1 MNKET
6 SLELKGIAILLMLL
20 LHLFNTQERVAACT
34 TYVMFWNHKP
44 LVYALSRVAGFCVPI
59 YLFVSGYGHAISLLR
74 GRLNFG
80 HCLQRIRKLYV
91 NFWVIFFI
99 FIPIACWVQ
108 PTAYPRG
115 ATVFLQ
121 NMIGLDFSYNKEW
134 WFLLPYVVLAL
145 LSPFL
150 FRAVAQKTNTGDYR
164 IGKAP
169 LLLTA
174 AVYLLVTTCGKYL
187 PDSLSQ
193 QPLIV
198 LFLNTLKLLFVFIA
212 AAAFAFNQ
220 WFERLQAWPRRKSHL
235 FLVCLLALCLLR
247 MSLGPSFLNAFF
259 VLVCIP
265 LYVLLSRP
273 NWLKR
278 FLMFF
283 GKHSTNMW
291 LCHTFFAYYIWGEW
305 FYGLRYPLLIYLA
318 LVAASLG
325 VSMLVEPVY
334 QRITRPRG
342 GISG

>member
-91 NFWVIFFI
+91 NFWLIFFI

-134 WFLLPYVVLAL
+134 WFLLPYVALAL

-150 FRAVAQKTNTGDYR
+150 FRAVAQKTDTGDYR

-235 FLVCLLALCLLR
+235 FLLCLLALCLLR

>member
-6 SLELKGIAILLMLL
+6 SLELKGLAILLMLL
-20 LHLFNTQERVAACT
+20 LHLFNTQERVAECT
-34 TYVMFWNHKP
+34 TFVQFWNHKP

-91 NFWVIFFI
+91 NFWLIFFI

-108 PTAYPRG
+108 PAAYPRG

>member
-80 HCLQRIRKLYV
+80 HCLQRVRKLYV
-91 NFWVIFFI
+91 NFWFIFFI

-235 FLVCLLALCLLR
+235 LLVCLLALCLLR

>member
-91 NFWVIFFI
+91 NFWLIFFI

-198 LFLNTLKLLFVFIA
+198 LFLNTLKLMFVVIA

>member
-91 NFWVIFFI
+91 NFWLIFFI

-198 LFLNTLKLLFVFIA
+198 LFLNMLKLLFVFIA

>member
-20 LHLFNTQERVAACT
+20 LHLFNTQERVAECT
-34 TYVMFWNHKP
+34 TFVQFWNHKP

-91 NFWVIFFI
+91 NFWLIFFI

>member
-91 NFWVIFFI
+91 NFWFIFFI

-150 FRAVAQKTNTGDYR
+150 FRAVAQKTDTGDYR

-235 FLVCLLALCLLR
+235 FLLCLLALCLLR

>member
-91 NFWVIFFI
+91 NFWLIFFI

>member
-6 SLELKGIAILLMLL
+6 SLELKGLAILLMLL
-20 LHLFNTQERVAACT
+20 LHLFNTQERVAECT
-34 TYVMFWNHKP
+34 TFVQFWNHKP

-59 YLFVSGYGHAISLLR
+59 YLFVSGYGHAMSHLH
-74 GRLNFG
+74 GRLSFR
-80 HCLQRIRKLYV
+80 HCVQRVFKLYV
-91 NFWVIFFI
+91 NFWIIFFL
-99 FIPIACWVQ
+99 FIPIACWLK
-108 PTAYPRG
+108 PAAYPRG
-115 ATVFLQ
+115 IAVFLL
-121 NMIGLDFSYNKEW
+121 NLIGLDFSYNAEW

-150 FRAVAQKTNTGDYR
+150 FRAVVHKADTGDTR
-164 IGKAP
+164 IGKVP
-169 LLLTA
+169 LLLAA
-174 AVYLLVTTCGKYL
+174 AVYLLITTCGKYL
-187 PDSLSQ
+187 PEPFSQ
-193 QPLIV
+193 HPLVI
-198 LFLNTLKLLFVFIA
+198 LCLNTFKLLFVFLA
-212 AAAFAFNQ
+212 AAAFAFNH
-220 WFERLQAWPRRKSHL
+220 WFERLQAWPRRRRILCL
-235 FLVCLLALCLLR
+235 FILLALCLLR

-265 LYVLLSRP
+265 LYVLIKRP
-273 NWLKR
+273 IWLQR
-278 FLMFF
+278 FLLFF

-291 LCHTFFAYYIWGEW
+291 LCHTFFAYYIWSEW

>member
-91 NFWVIFFI
+91 NFWLIFFI

-291 LCHTFFAYYIWGEW
+291 LCHTFFAYYVWGEW

>member
-34 TYVMFWNHKP
+34 TYFMFWNHKP

-91 NFWVIFFI
+91 NFWLIFFI

>member
-91 NFWVIFFI
+91 NFWLIFFI

-121 NMIGLDFSYNKEW
+121 NMIGLAFSYNKEW

-318 LVAASLG
+318 LVAASLC